1 MRSMTRGAGLGG
13 LLRARGGGVRI
24 TSIELFFDLVY
35 VLAVTQ
41 LSHLLLEHLDVR
53 GAAQTALLVVA
64 VWVAWIY
71 NAWFTNWFDPD
82 RRVVRLVLVG
92 VMLASLLMSASLP
105 EAFGER
111 GLLFAGAYVAMQV
124 GRTSFVVAALGQ
136 EPGLRRNFQ
145 RVLAWLVA
153 SGMLWLAGGL
163 AHQEAREALW
173 LAAVVVDLIAP
184 AIGFFTPGLGRSQ
197 TTDWTIT
204 GGHMAERCQ
213 LFIIIALGESILVTG
228 ATFGGL
234 PVAAATLAA
243 FVVAFLGSVALWWVY
258 FDRSAEAASRV
269 IAESPDPGRL
279 GRSAYTY
286 CHVLMVAGIIV
297 TAVGDELTITHPSGH
312 ASAATIATVLGGPAL
327 FLAGHTL
334 FKRAVF
340 GVLSIQRLVAV
351 LALAALVPVG
361 LVAPPLL
368 LASAATLVVAAV
380 ALWDSR
386 MSRADLPVLK
396 PSRPGHQQPL
406 P

>member
-1 MRSMTRGAGLGG
+1 MTRGAGLGG
-13 LLRARGGGVRI
+13 LLRARGGSVRI
-24 TSIELFFDLVY
+24 TSMELFFDLVY

-41 LSHLLLEHLDVR
+41 LSHLLLEHLDLH

-64 VWVAWIY
+64 VMGAWIY

-92 VMLASLLMSASLP
+92 VMLASLLMSATLP

-124 GRTSFVVAALGQ
+124 GRTIFVVAALGQ

-153 SGMLWLAGGL
+153 SGVLWLAGGL
-163 AHQEAREALW
+163 AHDEAREALW
-173 LAAVVVDLIAP
+173 LAAVAMDLTGGWC
-184 AIGFFTPGLGRSQ
+184 GFYTPGLGRSQ

-204 GGHMAERCQ
+204 GGHLAERCQ

-228 ATFGGL
+228 ATFGEL
-234 PVAAATLAA
+234 PFAVATLAA
-243 FVVAFLGSVALWWVY
+243 FMVAFLGSVALWWVY
-258 FDRSAEAASRV
+258 FDRSAEAASQV
-269 IAESPDPGRL
+269 IAESSDPGRL
-279 GRSAYTY
+279 GSAYSY
-286 CHVLMVAGIIV
+286 YHLLMVAGIIV
-297 TAVGDELTITHPSGH
+297 TAVGDELTITYPSGH
-312 ASAATIATVLGGPAL
+312 ADAATIATVLGGPAL
-327 FLAGHTL
+327 FLAGHAL

-340 GVLSIQRLVAV
+340 GVLSTQRLVAV

-361 LVAPPLL
+361 LVAPPML

-380 ALWDSR
+380 AAWDSR
-386 MSRADLPVLK
+386 AVAGGRARTPAT
-396 PSRPGHQQPL
+396 
-406 P
+406 